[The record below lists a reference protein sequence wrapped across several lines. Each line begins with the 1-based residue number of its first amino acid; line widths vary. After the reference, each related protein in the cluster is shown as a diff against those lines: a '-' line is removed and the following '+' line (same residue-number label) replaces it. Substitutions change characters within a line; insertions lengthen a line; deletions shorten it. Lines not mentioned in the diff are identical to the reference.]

1 MDVLSPFILSS
12 VILTDSSTVDVD
24 VVHRWMDNINI
35 NLQAVRGLPRLREPG
50 IVPCINLTL
59 SRTNS
64 KVLVTVMVRLMVKD
78 QLKSKSE
85 IEKTT

>member
-1 MDVLSPFILSS
+1 
-12 VILTDSSTVDVD
+12 
-24 VVHRWMDNINI
+24 MDNINI
-35 NLQAVRGLPRLREPG
+35 NLQAVRGLPHLREPG

-64 KVLVTVMVRLMVKD
+64 KVLVRLMVKD